1 METDPSTLR
10 IEYFGEA
17 SDEVRV
23 TETPGRQEIFTL
35 TPEELLGP
43 LNDVERKFAPQEIF
57 AAGSME
63 IPLPKPR
70 VAIVGSRKPSQRGY
84 DAAAEIARTLS
95 GKGVVIVSGLA
106 SGLDTAAHR
115 AAIEVKGR
123 AIAVLG
129 TALNSVYPRE
139 NSQLQ
144 KEITTNHLAIS
155 QFPVGHPTRQA
166 NFVMRS
172 RTMALISNASM
183 IVEAGETNGSLHQ
196 GWEALRLG
204 RLLFVWKSIVN
215 LSSLAWPE
223 QMIRYGALELDDP
236 RRVLDLLPSPQR
248 IVKISV

>member
-1 METDPSTLR
+1 M
-10 IEYFGEA
+10 
-17 SDEVRV
+17 RV

-63 IPLPKPR
+63 IPLPRPR

-106 SGLDTAAHR
+106 SGIDTAAHR

-144 KEITTNHLAIS
+144 KEITTNHLAIVS
-155 QFPVGHPTRQA
+155 SWTSHATSEFRHAEPDDGTDLKRFDHS
-166 NFVMRS
+166 RS
-172 RTMALISNASM
+172 GRDKWLTSPN
-183 IVEAGETNGSLHQ
+183 
-196 GWEALRLG
+196 WEALRLG
-204 RLLFVWKSIVN
+204 RPLFVWKSIVN

-223 QMIRYGALELDDP
+223 QMIRYGALKLDDP

-248 IVKISV
+248 IAKISV